1 MEKIVACRKYQMKL
15 LEPTITED
23 DGDIPTMTSNMKS
36 LGSLVPIGLIF
47 FIMLSS
53 AAIYYFFTAILS
65 GFS

>member
-1 MEKIVACRKYQMKL
+1 MEKIAAYRKYQMKL

-23 DGDIPTMTSNMKS
+23 DGDVPAMTSNMKS
-36 LGSLVPIGLIF
+36 LWGLVPIGLIF
-47 FIMLSS
+47 FIMLLS

>member
-1 MEKIVACRKYQMKL
+1 MKL

-23 DGDIPTMTSNMKS
+23 DGDIPTMTSDMKS